1 MNTTYTVQYCE
12 EFKGQL
18 SKLTERINDDKHHI
32 TDLEKPI
39 LTKAGLVGHMS
50 KQYTLNE
57 NDDEDKKLI
66 DLMNELTIKYKDDV
80 VVKLNG
86 GSKKKSH
93 RKTRRKR

>member
-1 MNTTYTVQYCE
+1 MSKYTVQYCE

-18 SKLTERINDDKHHI
+18 SELTERIKADRTSI
-32 TDLEKPI
+32 TVLEKPVI
-39 LTKAGLVGHMS
+39 HREKMVGNMS
-50 KQYTLNE
+50 KSYTLK
-57 NDDEDKKLI
+57 DDDDDDKNLI
-66 DLMNELTIKYKDDV
+66 DLMNEMTIKYKDDV